1 MSPGLEDRQLGIS
14 ISSTPTPFTPDNTP
28 GWAKIG
34 GHPLHPGGGLFT
46 QGACSMATQFERF
59 FSHLLICGKERNLA
73 DGAPASKELTCVF
86 EKFSFL
92 MNRHNA

>member
-28 GWAKIG
+28 GWAKLVG
-34 GHPLHPGGGLFT
+34 TRYTLGAACLHRGHAVWLPSL
-46 QGACSMATQFERF
+46 SV

-92 MNRHNA
+92 MNRQNA